1 MMKKKILSLCM
12 VAIMLNISVESYAYS
27 LNNIQLAT
35 NSDSTSTPSE
45 GGGPSSGGGEA
56 EQPPSA
62 PPDGSNSG
70 DSAQPP
76 SSSGGSTGA
85 GGAGGSTT
93 APNTP
98 LPNKGGSN
106 SVELDGGIGEWG
118 PDKDKNLP
126 NFNGTEGSEKP
137 DVDNALQEG
146 QYFTISATV
155 PLGMEFLIKNKDKH
169 GFSTE
174 GIFISPYYK
183 VINNGSHTLKVHF
196 ESFEYAT
203 SSSNKTSGLIQE
215 ELEKVTILID
225 EDPMKNVEQINS
237 IWKNIW
243 KVIEN
248 NEIIGQKLRHAI
260 YQVKFRSSMLPLY
273 NILTHTIE
281 FRKENLQL
289 QEKYDNMHNKI
300 DNILNQAK
308 KELSAD
314 EYDLLKMSYEQAKNF
329 AMYKDVMGAVDG
341 KLIPFWFGIHD
352 EIREILRKSNSSMPI
367 RSVGQAGM
375 FYYLVWYLPTDLKAI
390 VMTPDFTDFS
400 LEDL

>member
-215 ELEKVTILID
+215 ELEKLYVVKTPKSGNGKVEMKLNLTYDRPSNPYVKKIDLVPPENSSTITSKLLKSTNSV
-225 EDPMKNVEQINS
+225 EQVLGLLDPNEQARLYYGSDLWESPKSENVEKGVEANFNLKLAFS
-237 IWKNIW
+237 I
-243 KVIEN
+243 
-248 NEIIGQKLRHAI
+248 
-260 YQVKFRSSMLPLY
+260 
-273 NILTHTIE
+273 
-281 FRKENLQL
+281 
-289 QEKYDNMHNKI
+289 
-300 DNILNQAK
+300 
-308 KELSAD
+308 
-314 EYDLLKMSYEQAKNF
+314 
-329 AMYKDVMGAVDG
+329 DG
-341 KLIPFWFGIHD
+341 KTTETNPPSGSTGD
-352 EIREILRKSNSSMPI
+352 TTTESSPSQPSNGTTQGDTSQSSQG
-367 RSVGQAGM
+367 SSTQGQQPNGDTSSETQNPAGNGQQGQRN
-375 FYYLVWYLPTDLKAI
+375 
-390 VMTPDFTDFS
+390 
-400 LEDL
+400 

>member
-12 VAIMLNISVESYAYS
+12 VAIMLNLSVESYAYS

-62 PPDGSNSG
+62 PPGGSNSG

-76 SSSGGSTGA
+76 NSDGGSTGA

-98 LPNKGGSN
+98 LENKGGSN

-126 NFNGTEGSEKP
+126 NFNGTEKT

-155 PLGMEFLIKNKDKH
+155 PLNMEFLIKNENENGSSPNGK
-169 GFSTE
+169 
-174 GIFISPYYK
+174 FITPYYK
-183 VINNGSHTLKVHF
+183 VINNGSHKLKVHF

-203 SSSNKTSGLIQE
+203 SKATKTSGLIKE
-215 ELEKVTILID
+215 ELEKLYVVDNPTRGNKQVEMKLNLTYDRPSNSYLKRIDLIPTNSSTITSRLL
-225 EDPMKNVEQINS
+225 KSSNSVEQ
-237 IWKNIW
+237 
-243 KVIEN
+243 
-248 NEIIGQKLRHAI
+248 
-260 YQVKFRSSMLPLY
+260 
-273 NILTHTIE
+273 
-281 FRKENLQL
+281 
-289 QEKYDNMHNKI
+289 
-300 DNILNQAK
+300 
-308 KELSAD
+308 ELGELD
-314 EYDLLKMSYEQAKNF
+314 PNEQARLYYGSDLWESPKSENVTKGVEANF
-329 AMYKDVMGAVDG
+329 NLKLAFSIDG
-341 KLIPFWFGIHD
+341 KTTGTNPPSGSPGD
-352 EIREILRKSNSSMPI
+352 TTPETSPSQPPSAPTPSQPSNGTTSGDTSQSSPG
-367 RSVGQAGM
+367 SSTQGQQPNGDTSSEAQN
-375 FYYLVWYLPTDLKAI
+375 PTGNGQQGQRN
-390 VMTPDFTDFS
+390 
-400 LEDL
+400 